1 MKGTDV
7 RETYIDSIRLLRRKA
22 VQSYFDIAQAL
33 MLKTPFILFQ
43 LESGYLVFIMKK
55 LFLHKG

>member
-1 MKGTDV
+1 V